1 MHKKILIKLF
11 GEEWVN
17 ALGQEFLDSKE
28 FINIANKIGN
38 LRETLTIYP
47 SRGNVFKAFRLTPLS
62 KVKVVLLA
70 MDPYHDGSAD
80 GLSFSNS
87 LTKKISPSLRNILKE
102 IDTEYPENK
111 ELISHGRLDPQDLSR
126 LALQGVLML
135 NTALTVEEHVAGSH
149 LELWKPFTEEVI
161 KTLNNEGEIIWLLLG
176 KEAQKYSKLI
186 TNPSH
191 SIVTASHPAAEIYGN
206 GGFFNSN
213 CFKKVNLELFA
224 RNKQE
229 IIW

>member
-1 MHKKILIKLF
+1 MDKERFINMF
-11 GEEWVN
+11 GEEWVDS
-17 ALGQEFLDSKE
+17 LGQEFLDSKE
-28 FINIANKIGN
+28 FIFLANKVGK

-47 SRGNVFKAFRLTPLS
+47 SRADVFRAFKLTPIN
-62 KVKVVLLA
+62 KVKVVFLGQ
-70 MDPYHDGSAD
+70 DPYHDGSAD

-102 IDTEYPENK
+102 IDIEYPENK
-111 ELISHGRLDPQDLSR
+111 DLISHGKLDPQDLTR
-126 LALQGVLML
+126 LAVQGVLML
-135 NTALTVEEHVAGSH
+135 NTALTVEEHTPGAH
-149 LELWKPFTEEVI
+149 LELWKPFTERII
-161 KTLNNEGEIIWLLLG
+161 KILNDEDEIIWLLLG

-191 SIVTASHPAAEIYGN
+191 AIVTASHPAAEIYGN